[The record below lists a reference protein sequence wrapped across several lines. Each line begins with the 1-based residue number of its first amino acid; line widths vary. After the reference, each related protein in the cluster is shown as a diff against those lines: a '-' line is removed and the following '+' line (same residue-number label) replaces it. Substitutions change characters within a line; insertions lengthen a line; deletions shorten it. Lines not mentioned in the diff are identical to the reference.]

1 MAADH
6 QAVYGG
12 LDVADSEMYGVS
24 LHVALPILI
33 RDAGDGGRVIHRI
46 DRQQKTRAGC
56 APVTVPHCKGD
67 RGRAELIGRRPE
79 GDSAIRSAAAKE
91 RKSTR
96 LNSSHIT
103 ISYADLGVKEKIHV
117 ADGEW

>member
-1 MAADH
+1 LIWHQDGEECICAAS
-6 QAVYGG
+6 VVGG
-12 LDVADSEMYGVS
+12 ESR
-24 LHVALPILI
+24 ALTDGEWNGGGRRVFVRGLI

-67 RGRAELIGRRPE
+67 RGRAELIGRRPK
-79 GDSAIRSAAAKE
+79 GDGAIRSAAD

-96 LNSSHIT
+96 LNYNYT
-103 ISYADLGVKEKIHV
+103 
-117 ADGEW
+117 